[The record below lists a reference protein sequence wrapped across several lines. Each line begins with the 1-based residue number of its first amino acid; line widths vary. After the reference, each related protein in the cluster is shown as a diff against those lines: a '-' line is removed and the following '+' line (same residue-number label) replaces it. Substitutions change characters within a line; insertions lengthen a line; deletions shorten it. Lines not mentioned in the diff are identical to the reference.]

1 MVSPFFA
8 GALKGLEKGFAQRE
22 LKARQDVNDALALRK
37 IAATEKAA
45 KLDAK
50 LKKAK

>member
-22 LKARQDVNDALALRK
+22 LKARQDVKDALALRK
-37 IAATEKAA
+37 IVAAEKQRSMIHC
-45 KLDAK
+45 
-50 LKKAK
+50 